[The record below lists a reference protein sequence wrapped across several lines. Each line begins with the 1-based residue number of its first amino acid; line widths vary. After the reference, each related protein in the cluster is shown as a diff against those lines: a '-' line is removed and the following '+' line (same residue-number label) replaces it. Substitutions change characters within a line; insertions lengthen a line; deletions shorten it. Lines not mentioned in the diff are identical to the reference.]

1 MAAWRVGGPRSIPL
15 GWRLLSRDRV
25 RFLVTVAGV
34 GFATA
39 LMLFLAGVYGGV
51 ESESNGYVA
60 GRPVDAWVT
69 ASNSTNLIRSSSFL
83 SSDWIG
89 ILQSSEQ
96 VASVAPLL
104 RLITTLTVR
113 GEGFTAFVCGI
124 DPAEAATRPTVVLG
138 PGTLGT
144 GDMLIDRALAR
155 RAGLAVGDALL
166 VQGREYRVS
175 GITTGTNVVISQFT
189 FLNLAGAQDLLPPA
203 FRRVVSFLLVKARPG
218 VSRQTLVTD
227 LKDVVEG
234 GEPALNVFKAAEFE
248 RNNLDEM
255 RTGLLPIL
263 ATVALFGGVVGTALL
278 TLLLYGLILD
288 RREDYALLK
297 AIGASRGFLWRL
309 VLRQG
314 LVAVAL
320 GFVFGLLA
328 YFAAE
333 PIVTLLVPV
342 LSVSLSLSACAVI
355 AGGSLAMGAFGAW
368 LPLSQLERIYPAEVF
383 RA

>member
-1 MAAWRVGGPRSIPL
+1 VTFWRVSVIRSIPL

-25 RFLVTVAGV
+25 RFIVTVTGV

-51 ESESNGYVA
+51 ETESNGYVA
-60 GRPVDAWVT
+60 GRPVDAWV
-69 ASNSTNLIRSSSFL
+69 AANHSTNLVRSSSFL
-83 SSDWIG
+83 SSAWIG

-96 VASVAPLL
+96 VESVAPLL

-113 GEGFTAFVCGI
+113 GKRFTAFVCGI
-124 DPAEAATRPTVVLG
+124 DPAEAATQPTIVLG
-138 PGTLGT
+138 HGGLGT
-144 GDMLIDRALAR
+144 GEILIDRALAR
-155 RAGLAVGDALL
+155 RAGLSVGDTLL
-166 VQGREYRVS
+166 VQDREYRVS

-189 FLNLAGAQDLLPPA
+189 FVNLDGAQDLLPPSV
-203 FRRVVSFLLVKARPG
+203 RRVVSFLLVKAKPG
-218 VSRQTLVTD
+218 VSRQTLFTS
-227 LKDVVEG
+227 LKTEVEG
-234 GEPALNVFKAAEFE
+234 GEPALSVFTAGEFE

-278 TLLLYGLILD
+278 TLLLYGAILE

-297 AIGASRGFLWRL
+297 AIGASRGILWKL
-309 VLRQG
+309 VLRQA

-320 GFVFGLLA
+320 GFLFGVLA
-328 YFAAE
+328 YLAAQ
-333 PIVTLLVPV
+333 PLAALLVPE
-342 LSVSLSLSACAVI
+342 LSFSLSLSACAII
-355 AGGSLAMGAFGAW
+355 AGASLAMGALGAW
-368 LPLSQLERIYPAEVF
+368 LPLSRLERIYPAEVF